1 VIVITLTKNSAATIR
16 DTITSLKLQKFKNF
30 DWFIFD
36 ERSTDSTINIIKKSN
51 LPFKIFYTN
60 SNSLYKGY
68 NSALRLIIKK
78 KIKDII
84 FFLHSDDI
92 IENQNVLKDVNN
104 IFIKYK
110 SDILYGNI
118 KYFKKNNKKTFRE
131 WNAKFEKKQI
141 KINSSLFLLKKF
153 YKKDFIKGWMFPH
166 TSLFFHSNILNNLLF
181 YDTKYRISA
190 DYLWSLKLLL
200 KKQLRVF
207 FWNSYVV
214 NMRYGGASTDIRNTI
229 SIFIEDWKILHDFYN
244 RQIFNT
250 VVALFFKKIKK
261 ITQFFNIGLR

>member
-1 VIVITLTKNSAATIR
+1 MIVITLTRNSAATIR

-30 DWFIFD
+30 NWFIFD

-60 SNSLYKGY
+60 SNSLYNGY
-68 NSALRLIIKK
+68 NAALRLIKKK

-84 FFLHSDDI
+84 FFLHSDDT

-118 KYFKKNNKKTFRE
+118 KYFKKNKQKAFRE

-166 TSLFFHSNILNNLLF
+166 TSLFFHSNILNSLPF

-200 KKQLRVF
+200 KKKLRVF

-214 NMRYGGASTDIRNTI
+214 NMRYGGASTNIRNII
-229 SIFIEDWKILHDFYN
+229 SIFIEDWKILYEFYN
-244 RQIFNT
+244 RKFFKT
-250 VVALFFKKIKK
+250 VIVLFFKKIKK
-261 ITQFFNIGLR
+261 ITQFF